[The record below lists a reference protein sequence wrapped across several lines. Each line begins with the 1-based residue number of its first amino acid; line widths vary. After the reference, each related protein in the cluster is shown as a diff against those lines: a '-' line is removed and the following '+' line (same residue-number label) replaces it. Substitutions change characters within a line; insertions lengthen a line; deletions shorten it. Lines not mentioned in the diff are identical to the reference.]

1 MAHHQMIPKA
11 LLDEL
16 VAQAKVAPVIDIGDI
31 AERRAPIEIEI
42 ETDCSFKFKGDG
54 VEINYG
60 GQVIYLADA
69 VLDYVE
75 LFRKSQ
81 GRRG

>member
-1 MAHHQMIPKA
+1 MAHHKMISAA

-16 VAQAKVAPVIDIGDI
+16 VAQANAAPVIDIGEL
-31 AERRAPIEIEI
+31 AERRAPIQIEI
-42 ETDCSFKFKGDG
+42 ETDCSFKFKGGG

-60 GQVIYLADA
+60 GQVIFMADA

>member
-1 MAHHQMIPKA
+1 MARHQMIPKA

-16 VAQAKVAPVIDIGDI
+16 VAQAKAAPVIDIGDI
-31 AERRAPIEIEI
+31 AERRAPIQIEI
-42 ETDCSFKFKGDG
+42 ETDCSFKFKSGG
-54 VEINYG
+54 IEIDYA
-60 GQVIYLADA
+60 GQVIFLADA

>member
-1 MAHHQMIPKA
+1 MAQHQAIPKA

-16 VAQAKVAPVIDIGDI
+16 VALAKVAPVIDIGEV

-42 ETDCSFKFKGDG
+42 ETDCSFKFKSGG

-60 GQVIYLADA
+60 GQVIFLAEA